1 MFVLQV
7 AGFAKAADDALAS
20 ADWARAW
27 VGAGRGAGR
36 AAGHEHF
43 VFLALRHFWWVGEEH
58 SRRSDIAFLSR
69 HANTL
74 RIAHESSLAE
84 ASNHALA
91 GAWLVGGVGVGAGG
105 RAGCA
110 AGVEFLVLWALSGWS
125 THHRDGDGNI
135 VVSLGIAL
143 FRADTLAVS
152 VFQVSLFTE
161 TPADTLQGTEFV
173 WLRVR
178 AVRYTG
184 GSAGAIFGIGTA
196 LLNGERRDGDSE
208 PEGANAEKESEG
220 KARVHR

>member
-1 MFVLQV
+1 LFVLQV
-7 AGFAKAADDALAS
+7 AGFAEAADDALAS

-27 VGAGRGAGR
+27 VGAGRGAGG
-36 AAGHEHF
+36 ATGHENF

-58 SRRSDIAFLSR
+58 GLGSDVAFLSR
-69 HANTL
+69 HADAL

-84 ASNHALA
+84 ASDHALA
-91 GAWLVGGVGVGAGG
+91 GAWLVGGIGVGAGG
-105 RAGCA
+105 WAGCA
-110 AGVEFLVLWALSGWS
+110 AGVEFLALWALSGWD

-143 FRADTLAVS
+143 FRADALAVS

-161 TPADTLQGTEFV
+161 TPADTLQGTDFV
-173 WLRVR
+173 LLRVR

-208 PEGANAEKESEG
+208 AEGANAEKESES